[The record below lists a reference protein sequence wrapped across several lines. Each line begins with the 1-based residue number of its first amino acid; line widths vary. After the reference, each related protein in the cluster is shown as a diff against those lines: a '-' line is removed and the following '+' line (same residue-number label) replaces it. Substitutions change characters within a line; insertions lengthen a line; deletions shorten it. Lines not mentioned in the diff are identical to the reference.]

1 MIESSYHNVSH
12 RRRQGSQWQSH
23 TQDLVSSD
31 TFRRHTHRSYLYTAR
46 LGMDTSINL
55 YLMQLNNK
63 VYIMA
68 CICFPHQF
76 SLKLKGTNMHVVP
89 VTVEMFRTK
98 SCGSSK
104 RMQDKIKTG
113 HYLTEN
119 RYSWYVFGCPCGS
132 RQAGF
137 DSAVGALLHATHTF
151 LSLTFMHLS
160 NCHLLIKKSDTSDWI
175 ERLNESMI

>member
-1 MIESSYHNVSH
+1 
-12 RRRQGSQWQSH
+12 
-23 TQDLVSSD
+23 
-31 TFRRHTHRSYLYTAR
+31 
-46 LGMDTSINL
+46 
-55 YLMQLNNK
+55 
-63 VYIMA
+63 MA
-68 CICFPHQF
+68 CVCFPHQF

-98 SCGSSK
+98 SFGSSK

-113 HYLTEN
+113 HYITEN
-119 RYSWYVFGCPCGS
+119 RYVFVCPCGS

-160 NCHLLIKKSDTSDWI
+160 NCHLLIKKSDTSEMDVRKVF
-175 ERLNESMI
+175 ECLNESMI